1 MVISQQFKEVEMKL
15 ISEQWSD
22 DVNYLVEEDPKTG
35 KKNAYIEG
43 VMLQTEVKNKNGRI
57 YPKEVMQKEV
67 KRYTKEYIDNNRA
80 YGELGHPEGP
90 TINLERTSHLITD
103 LREDGNNFI
112 GKAKILSTPMG
123 NIVKNLLDDGARLGV
138 SSRGMGSLKAS
149 NAKGGVQMVQSDFQ
163 LATAADIVAD
173 PSAPDAFVNGIME
186 GKEWVWEGGIL
197 REHFVDETKKRI
209 NTLVSQKALEEHK
222 INLFNDFL
230 SNL

>member
-1 MVISQQFKEVEMKL
+1 MKL

-35 KKNAYIEG
+35 KKHAYIEG

-103 LREDGNNFI
+103 LREDGNNFV

-173 PSAPDAFVNGIME
+173 PSAPDAFVDGVME
-186 GKEWVWEGGIL
+186 GVEWIWDNGVI
-197 REHFVDETKKRI
+197 KA
-209 NTLVSQKALEEHK
+209 QKIEEYKHSIARARTQK
-222 INLFNDFL
+222 LQEVKLNVFNDFL
-230 SNL
+230 KNL

>member
-1 MVISQQFKEVEMKL
+1 MKL
-15 ISEQWSD
+15 ISEQWAD
-22 DVNYLVEEDPKTG
+22 DVNYLIEEDPKTG

-90 TINLERTSHLITD
+90 TINLERTSHLITS
-103 LREDGNNFI
+103 LQEDGNNFV

-173 PSAPDAFVNGIME
+173 PSAPDAFVDGVME
-186 GKEWVWEGGIL
+186 GVEWVWDNGVI
-197 REHFVDETKKRI
+197 KA
-209 NTLVSQKALEEHK
+209 QKIEEYKHSIQRARTQK
-222 INLFNDFL
+222 LQEVKLNVFSDFL
-230 SNL
+230 KNL

>member
-1 MVISQQFKEVEMKL
+1 MKL

-22 DVNYLVEEDPKTG
+22 EVNYLVEEDPKTG
-35 KKNAYIEG
+35 KKHAYIEG

-67 KRYTKEYIDNNRA
+67 KRYNKEYVDQNRA

-90 TINLERTSHLITD
+90 TINLERTSHLITS
-103 LREDGNNFI
+103 LKEDGNNFV

-123 NIVKNLLDDGARLGV
+123 EIVKNLLNDGARLGV

-173 PSAPDAFVNGIME
+173 PSAPDAFVDGVME
-186 GKEWVWEGGIL
+186 GVEWIWDNGVI
-197 REHFVDETKKRI
+197 KA
-209 NTLVSQKALEEHK
+209 QKIEEYKHSIQRARTQK
-222 INLFNDFL
+222 LQEVKLNVFNDFL
-230 SNL
+230 KNL

>member
-1 MVISQQFKEVEMKL
+1 MKL

-22 DVNYLVEEDPKTG
+22 EVNYLVEEDPKTG
-35 KKNAYIEG
+35 KKHAYIEG

-67 KRYTKEYIDNNRA
+67 ARYTKEYVDQNRA

-90 TINLERTSHLITD
+90 TINLERTSHLITS
-103 LREDGNNFI
+103 LKEDGNNFI

-123 NIVKNLLDDGARLGV
+123 EIVKNLLDDGARLGV

-149 NAKGGVQMVQSDFQ
+149 NAKGGAQMVQSDFQ

-173 PSAPDAFVNGIME
+173 PSAPDAFVNGVME
-186 GKEWVWEGGIL
+186 GVEWIWDNGVI
-197 REHFVDETKKRI
+197 KAKRI
-209 NTLVSQKALEEHK
+209 EEYKYEIQRAKTHK
-222 INLFNDFL
+222 LQEVKLNVFSDFL
-230 SNL
+230 KNL

>member
-1 MVISQQFKEVEMKL
+1 MKL

-22 DVNYLVEEDPKTG
+22 EVNYLVEEDPKTG
-35 KKNAYIEG
+35 KKHAYIEG

-67 KRYTKEYIDNNRA
+67 ARYTKEYVDQNRA

-90 TINLERTSHLITD
+90 TINLERTSHLITS
-103 LREDGNNFI
+103 LKEDGNNFI

-123 NIVKNLLDDGARLGV
+123 EIVKNLLDDGARLGV

-173 PSAPDAFVNGIME
+173 PSAPDAFVNGVME
-186 GKEWVWEGGIL
+186 GVEWIWDNGVI
-197 REHFVDETKKRI
+197 KA
-209 NTLVSQKALEEHK
+209 QKIEEYKHSIQRARTHK
-222 INLFNDFL
+222 LQEVKLNVFSDFL
-230 SNL
+230 KNL

>member
-1 MVISQQFKEVEMKL
+1 MKL

-22 DVNYLVEEDPKTG
+22 EVNYLVEEDPKTG
-35 KKNAYIEG
+35 KKHAYIEG

-67 KRYTKEYIDNNRA
+67 KRYNKEYVDQNRA

-90 TINLERTSHLITD
+90 TINLERTSHLITS
-103 LREDGNNFI
+103 LKEDGNNFV

-123 NIVKNLLDDGARLGV
+123 EIVKNLLNDGARLGV

-173 PSAPDAFVNGIME
+173 PSAPDAFVDGVME
-186 GKEWVWEGGIL
+186 GVEWVWDNGVI
-197 REHFVDETKKRI
+197 KA
-209 NTLVSQKALEEHK
+209 QKIEEYK
-222 INLFNDFL
+222 NSIQRARTQKLQEVKLNVFNDFL
-230 SNL
+230 KNL

>member
-1 MVISQQFKEVEMKL
+1 MKL

-35 KKNAYIEG
+35 KKHAYIEG

-103 LREDGNNFI
+103 LKEDGNNFI

-173 PSAPDAFVNGIME
+173 PSAPDAFVDGVME
-186 GKEWVWEGGIL
+186 GVEWIWDNGVI
-197 REHFVDETKKRI
+197 KA
-209 NTLVSQKALEEHK
+209 QKIEEYKHSIARARTQK
-222 INLFNDFL
+222 LQEVKLNVFNDFL
-230 SNL
+230 KNL

>member
-1 MVISQQFKEVEMKL
+1 MKL
-15 ISEQWSD
+15 ISEQWAA
-22 DVNYLVEEDPKTG
+22 DVNYLIEEDPKTG

-43 VMLQTEVKNKNGRI
+43 VMLQTEVKNKNGRV

-90 TINLERTSHLITD
+90 TINLERTSHLITS
-103 LREDGNNFI
+103 LKEDGNNFV

-173 PSAPDAFVNGIME
+173 PSAPDAFVDGVME
-186 GKEWVWEGGIL
+186 GVEWIWDNGVI
-197 REHFVDETKKRI
+197 KA
-209 NTLVSQKALEEHK
+209 QKIEDYKHSIARARTQKLQEVK
-222 INLFNDFL
+222 LNVFNDFL
-230 SNL
+230 KNL

>member
-103 LREDGNNFI
+103 LKEDGNNFI

-173 PSAPDAFVNGIME
+173 PSAPDAFVDGVME
-186 GKEWVWEGGIL
+186 GVEWIWDNGVIKAQKIEDYKHSIQ
-197 REHFVDETKKRI
+197 RAR
-209 NTLVSQKALEEHK
+209 SQKLQEVK
-222 INLFNDFL
+222 LNVFSDFL
-230 SNL
+230 KNL

>member
-1 MVISQQFKEVEMKL
+1 MKL

-22 DVNYLVEEDPKTG
+22 EVNYLVEEDPKTG
-35 KKNAYIEG
+35 KKHAYIEG

-67 KRYTKEYIDNNRA
+67 KRYNKEYVDQNRA

-90 TINLERTSHLITD
+90 TINLERTSHLITS
-103 LREDGNNFI
+103 LKEDGNNFV

-123 NIVKNLLDDGARLGV
+123 EIVKNLLNDGARLGV

-173 PSAPDAFVNGIME
+173 PSAPDAFVDGVME
-186 GKEWVWEGGIL
+186 GVEWIWDNGVI
-197 REHFVDETKKRI
+197 KA
-209 NTLVSQKALEEHK
+209 QKIEEYK
-222 INLFNDFL
+222 NSIQRARTQKLQEVKLNVFNDFL
-230 SNL
+230 KNL

>member
-1 MVISQQFKEVEMKL
+1 MVISQQLKEVEMKL

-35 KKNAYIEG
+35 KKNMFIEG
-43 VMLQTEVKNKNGRI
+43 IMLQTEVKNKNGRI

-90 TINLERTSHLITD
+90 TINLERTSHLITS
-103 LREDGNNFI
+103 LREDGNNFV

-173 PSAPDAFVNGIME
+173 PSAPDAFVDGVME
-186 GKEWVWEGGIL
+186 GVEWIWDNGVI
-197 REHFVDETKKRI
+197 KA
-209 NTLVSQKALEEHK
+209 QK
-222 INLFNDFL
+222 I
-230 SNL
+230 

>member
-1 MVISQQFKEVEMKL
+1 MKL

-35 KKNAYIEG
+35 KKHAYIEG
-43 VMLQTEVKNKNGRI
+43 VMLQTEVKNKNGRV

-90 TINLERTSHLITD
+90 TINLERTSHLITN

-173 PSAPDAFVNGIME
+173 PSAPDAFVDGVME
-186 GKEWVWEGGIL
+186 GVEWIWDNGVI
-197 REHFVDETKKRI
+197 KA
-209 NTLVSQKALEEHK
+209 QKIEEYKHSIARARTQK
-222 INLFNDFL
+222 LQEVKLNVFNDFL
-230 SNL
+230 KNL